1 MTLRDQLLELCEPKY
16 MKFTSALMPGVENVL
31 GIRLPLLRKIAREIA
46 AGDWRAYLAQA
57 GDFYF
62 EEQMLQGMVIS
73 YARCDPAEK
82 LEHVARFIPKIDNW
96 AVCDCFCWRLKAA
109 ERQPMWEFIRPR
121 FRSEAEYEVRFAG
134 VMALGNFVD
143 QAHLEDLLQL
153 LDGIRH
159 EAYYARMGVAWAVS
173 VCYIKFPERTHAW
186 LESCSLDDWTFNKS
200 LQKIVES
207 YRVSDAA
214 KQQIRAMKRRK

>member
-57 GDFYF
+57 GDFHF
-62 EEQMLQGMVIS
+62 EERMLQGMVIS
-73 YARCDPAEK
+73 YARCGPAEK

-109 ERQPMWEFIRPR
+109 EREPMWEFIRPR
-121 FRSEAEYEVRFAG
+121 FRSEAEYEVRFAV

-143 QAHLEDLLQL
+143 QAHIEDLLQL

>member
-62 EEQMLQGMVIS
+62 EERMLQGMVIS

-121 FRSEAEYEVRFAG
+121 FRSEAEYEVRFAV

-214 KQQIRAMKRRK
+214 KQQIRTMKRRK

>member
-62 EEQMLQGMVIS
+62 EERMLQGMVIS
-73 YARCDPAEK
+73 YARCGPAEK

-121 FRSEAEYEVRFAG
+121 FRSEAEYEVRFAV

-143 QAHLEDLLQL
+143 QAHIEDLLQL

>member
-62 EEQMLQGMVIS
+62 EERMLQGMVIS

-121 FRSEAEYEVRFAG
+121 FRSEAEYEVRFAV

-143 QAHLEDLLQL
+143 QAHIEDLLQL

-214 KQQIRAMKRRK
+214 KQEIRTMKRRK

>member
-62 EEQMLQGMVIS
+62 EERMLQGMVIS

-121 FRSEAEYEVRFAG
+121 FRSEAEYEVRFAV

-159 EAYYARMGVAWAVS
+159 EAYYARMGVAWAVL

-214 KQQIRAMKRRK
+214 KQQIRTMKRRK